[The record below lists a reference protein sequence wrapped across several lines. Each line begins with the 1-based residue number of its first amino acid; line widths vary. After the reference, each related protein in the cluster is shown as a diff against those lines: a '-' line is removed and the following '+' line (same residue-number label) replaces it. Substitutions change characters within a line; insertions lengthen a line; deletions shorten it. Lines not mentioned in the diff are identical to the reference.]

1 MMENANL
8 LPQRNGGREDKME
21 KVQVKF
27 WDWLEAGFNL
37 YKQHFSTLVLAAII
51 AFVLASITMGILLGP
66 LLAGL
71 VIISLQLLDKTD
83 PAPTA
88 GTVFRGF
95 DFFLNSLLFVVFW
108 GIAVIIGSA
117 ILGILP
123 VIGQLLSIFLIW
135 AAQAYLM
142 FGLYLIVDKKM
153 DFMPASKESIRVVKT
168 NFWPF
173 FGFAAVGGIIGSV
186 GTLAFGI
193 GIVLTMPIQ
202 ICMVSVAYR
211 EIFTSPQ
218 SQAEDPMD
226 PLF

>member
-1 MMENANL
+1 
-8 LPQRNGGREDKME
+8 ME
-21 KVQVKF
+21 KIQVKF

-37 YKQHFSTLVLAAII
+37 YKQHFSTLVLAAVI

-66 LLAGL
+66 LVAGL
-71 VIISLQLLDKTD
+71 VMISLQLFDKTD

-95 DFFLNSLLFVVFW
+95 EFFLNSLLFVVFW
-108 GIAVIIGSA
+108 GVAVIIGSA
-117 ILGILP
+117 ILSVLP

-142 FGLYLIVDKKM
+142 FGLFLIVDKKM
-153 DFMPASKESIRVVKT
+153 DFMPASKESIRVVRT

-173 FGFAAVGGIIGSV
+173 FGFAAVAGIIGSV
-186 GTLAFGI
+186 GTLVFGI

-202 ICMVSVAYR
+202 ICIISVAYR
-211 EIFTSPQ
+211 DIFTSQ
-218 SQAEDPMD
+218 ENRSQDPLD

>member
-1 MMENANL
+1 
-8 LPQRNGGREDKME
+8 ME

-51 AFVLASITMGILLGP
+51 AFVLASITMGVLLGP

-71 VIISLQLLDKTD
+71 VLISLQLFDRAD
-83 PAPTA
+83 PVPTA

-95 DFFLNSLLFVVFW
+95 EFFLNSLLFVVFW
-108 GIAVIIGSA
+108 GVAVIIGSA
-117 ILGILP
+117 ILSVLP
-123 VIGQLLSIFLIW
+123 IIGQLLSIFLIW

-142 FGLYLIVDKKM
+142 FGMFLIVDKKVG
-153 DFMPASKESIRVVKT
+153 FMPASKESIRVIST

-173 FGFAAVGGIIGSV
+173 FGLAAVAGIIGSV

-202 ICMVSVAYR
+202 ICIVSVAYR
-211 EIFTSPQ
+211 DIFTSNENR
-218 SQAEDPMD
+218 SQDPTD

>member
-1 MMENANL
+1 M
-8 LPQRNGGREDKME
+8 D

-37 YKQHFSTLVLAAII
+37 YKQHFATLVLAAII
-51 AFVLASITMGILLGP
+51 AFVLASITMGVLLGP

-71 VIISLQLLDKTD
+71 VLISLQLLDSTD

-95 DFFLNSLLFVVFW
+95 EFFLNSLLFVVFW
-108 GIAVIIGSA
+108 GVAVIIGSA
-117 ILGILP
+117 ILGVLP

-142 FGLYLIVDKKM
+142 FGMFLIVDKKM
-153 DFMPASKESIRVVKT
+153 DFMPASKESIRVVRT

-173 FGFAAVGGIIGSV
+173 FGFAAITGIIGSV
-186 GTLAFGI
+186 GTLLFGI

-202 ICMVSVAYR
+202 ICIVSVAYR
-211 EIFTSPQ
+211 EIFTSRENR
-218 SQAEDPMD
+218 SQDPID